1 MLPFPMKGLD
11 NLEKYEKD
19 CDDYNKI
26 IEMFAELGSGK
37 LERRIVL
44 NNIKTMIDNG
54 LVDKLETIIE
64 KIELYE
70 QWN

>member
-1 MLPFPMKGLD
+1 MRGLW

-19 CDDYNKI
+19 CDDYSKI

-37 LERRIVL
+37 LQRRIVL
-44 NNIKTMIDNG
+44 KNIKTMIDNG